1 MKLGIEEGDRVRI
14 RSPWGEVQIKAH
26 PTWEIMQGV
35 LASGGGFG
43 HVRGLEGDPK
53 YPQFGG
59 VNTPGIMKPN
69 YTENV
74 GGTPPF
80 KFIKVRVEKI

>member
-1 MKLGIEEGDRVRI
+1 MEAL
-14 RSPWGEVQIKAH
+14 
-26 PTWEIMQGV
+26 PTWNLIRGV

-43 HVRGLEGDPK
+43 HMRGLEADPK

-69 YTENV
+69 YVEDV
-74 GGTPPF
+74 GGTPLF
-80 KFIKVRVEKI
+80 KYIKTRVERA